1 MSYVLRPPVDTTGFV
16 ENPMRATLDAAGN
29 EIIDVAS
36 LTATTVEMTNGVIN
50 SLLHHQD
57 PAGAVG
63 LYGADPTPQY
73 PPIADVASG
82 DPEALA
88 INEIL
93 NALRA
98 LGVVAV

>member
-1 MSYVLRPPVDTTGFV
+1 MSYVVPPPVDTSGFV
-16 ENPMRATLDAAGN
+16 ENPMTADLGAGAN
-29 EIIDVAS
+29 NINNAGTV
-36 LTATTVEMTNGVIN
+36 TATTGDMTSVVIASLLEHADPTGVI
-50 SLLHHQD
+50 
-57 PAGAVG
+57 G
-63 LYGADPTPQY
+63 LYGAAPTPQY

-82 DPEALA
+82 DPEAVA